1 MTRVIA
7 AARAA
12 TPALVFAALFCA
24 MWQATVVVFDLKPFL
39 LPSPFRVWQAFASN
53 TGEFAVAARFTAL
66 AALCGLCASTVVG
79 ILVGILFSQSSLIR
93 RGGYPFAIYLQTAPI
108 VAIAP
113 LLVNWIGEGFATI
126 VVVVFIIS
134 LFPIV
139 TNTTDGLLSVPWDLR
154 ELFRLNKASR
164 WQTLWLLQLP
174 YALPRILTGIKISS
188 AMVILGA
195 TVGEYFV
202 GSFGTDDT
210 GLGHAIFKA
219 NSLFQTD
226 RLFAATILCTIL
238 SVTIFSSV
246 SVVGRL
252 LVRWSD
258 QQGTS

>member
-1 MTRVIA
+1 MNWLTSIVRGFWPPLIFAVVL
-7 AARAA
+7 
-12 TPALVFAALFCA
+12 ALVWELAVMA
-24 MWQATVVVFDLKPFL
+24 FDIKPFL
-39 LPSPFRVWQAFASN
+39 LPTPRQIGAAFLDNFDAYRD
-53 TGEFAVAARFTAL
+53 AARYTTL
-66 AALCGLCASTVVG
+66 AAICGLASSTVVG
-79 ILVGILFSQSSLIR
+79 LAIGILFSWSPLIR
-93 RGGYPFAIYLQTAPI
+93 RGGYPYAIYLQTAPI

-134 LFPIV
+134 LFPII
-139 TNTTDGLLSVPWDLR
+139 TNTTDGLLSVPQDLH
-154 ELFRLNKASR
+154 ELFRLNQATR

-174 YALPRILTGIKISS
+174 YALPRIMTGVKISS

-202 GSFGTDDT
+202 GSFTTSDS

-238 SVTIFSSV
+238 SVIIFSAV
-246 SVVGRL
+246 STAGRFAA
-252 LVRWSD
+252 RWSE
-258 QQGTS
+258 S